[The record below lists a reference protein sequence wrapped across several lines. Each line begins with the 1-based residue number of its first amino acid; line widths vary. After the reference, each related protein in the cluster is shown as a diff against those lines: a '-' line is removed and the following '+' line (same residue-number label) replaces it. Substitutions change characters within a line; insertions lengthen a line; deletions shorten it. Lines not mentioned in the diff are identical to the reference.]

1 MGDEQYFLKVEQE
14 LKDEKIDKALWA
26 KASALGSD
34 DQDIR
39 KQYVLLRV
47 EALKKETRHGVI
59 SDATKSALSIGKK
72 VLIGGIIIGS
82 ITLGIVAYLNYMN
95 REIVLDGLSC
105 WNFPEKADYENNVWL
120 NSDYASDDLL
130 KSYGGRKSYYSL
142 RGSRRLSGNE
152 MIGSGNHYTK
162 ICQDLDSRICFTR
175 QSFLSSEQD
184 RIVFNYEIR
193 YPVINANYGTYTL
206 LKHNKKGADIRM
218 IKNSVYENKNTKN
231 RVIVNYCKILTPDEL
246 KTEMSLDASS

>member
-26 KASALGSD
+26 KSSVLGSD

-82 ITLGIVAYLNYMN
+82 VSLAIVAYLNYMN
-95 REIVLDGLSC
+95 RAIVLDGLSC
-105 WNFPEKADYENNVWL
+105 WNFPENVDFESNGWL
-120 NSDYASDDLL
+120 NSPYMSEDGL
-130 KSYGGRKSYYSL
+130 KEAGGRKNYYSL
-142 RGSRRLSGNE
+142 RGKRRLSGNE
-152 MIGSGNHYTK
+152 MIGSGNHYTE
-162 ICQDLDSRICFTR
+162 ICPELD
-175 QSFLSSEQD
+175 FLSCYGRDSNRSSEQD
-184 RIVFNYEIR
+184 RIVFSREYR
-193 YPVINANYGTYTL
+193 LPINNPSTATFTL
-206 LKHNKKGADIRM
+206 LKYNGRGADIRM
-218 IKNSVYENKNTKN
+218 AYVNKYNNDT
-231 RVIVNYCKILTPDEL
+231 RISWRVNYCKILTPDEL